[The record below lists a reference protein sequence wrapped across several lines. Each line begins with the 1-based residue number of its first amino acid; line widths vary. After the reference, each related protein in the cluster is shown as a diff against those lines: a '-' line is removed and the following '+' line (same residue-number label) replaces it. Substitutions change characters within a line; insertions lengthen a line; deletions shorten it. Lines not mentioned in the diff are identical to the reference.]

1 MYVIK
6 KPRPVEEIDAAFIS
20 MHIKDDLNQTL
31 KELSERIA
39 KNGNY
44 EVDDVLSYFKTIE
57 LGYYDR
63 EDDGGVLYYTFNKW
77 IPREEVNETTKKV
90 QCDNRHIRDDFDEW
104 LSGIPA
110 PIVNDLLDEDKLFDK
125 CLNALNGKHLQK

>member
-1 MYVIK
+1 MYGIK
-6 KPRPVEEIDAAFIS
+6 EKRPVDEIDAAFIS
-20 MHIKDDLNQTL
+20 MHIKDDLQQSL
-31 KELSERIA
+31 IKLAERIA

-63 EDDGGVLYYTFNKW
+63 EEDGGIVYYTFNEW
-77 IPREEVNETTKKV
+77 IPRVEVKEISKKIHR
-90 QCDNRHIRDDFDEW
+90 NNKPIRDDFDEW

-110 PIVNDLLDEDKLFDK
+110 PIVNDLLDVDKLFDK
-125 CLNALNGKHLQK
+125 CLSALNGKHLQK